1 MKLTLGKKLGL
12 GFGVILA
19 LMVFSAALSYVKLAD
34 VKLNQDLAFDV
45 RFPSQEAARVLQR
58 DLNQAGN
65 KFVSMGVIPGEGQYA
80 LDVELTEE
88 LSGMRLSDIHQSY
101 EVDRA
106 TSRLVKREHAIT
118 E

>member
-1 MKLTLGKKLGL
+1 MKAVVVHDERGQITAISKA
-12 GFGVILA
+12 V
-19 LMVFSAALSYVKLAD
+19 
-34 VKLNQDLAFDV
+34 
-45 RFPSQEAARVLQR
+45 

>member
-1 MKLTLGKKLGL
+1 
-12 GFGVILA
+12 
-19 LMVFSAALSYVKLAD
+19 
-34 VKLNQDLAFDV
+34 
-45 RFPSQEAARVLQR
+45 
-58 DLNQAGN
+58 
-65 KFVSMGVIPGEGQYA
+65 MGVIPGEGQYA